1 MVLGSPK
8 VRKGMM
14 CIRPSRT
21 SRSDC
26 WGRGEG
32 GGGGRERERKGT
44 TMGKKTSEAKS
55 NLAIQPLWANH
66 LKHLN

>member
-21 SRSDC
+21 PRSDC
-26 WGRGEG
+26 WGG
-32 GGGGRERERKGT
+32 GGGGGEREREREREEEDNN
-44 TMGKKTSEAKS
+44 GKE
-55 NLAIQPLWANH
+55 NQ
-66 LKHLN
+66 